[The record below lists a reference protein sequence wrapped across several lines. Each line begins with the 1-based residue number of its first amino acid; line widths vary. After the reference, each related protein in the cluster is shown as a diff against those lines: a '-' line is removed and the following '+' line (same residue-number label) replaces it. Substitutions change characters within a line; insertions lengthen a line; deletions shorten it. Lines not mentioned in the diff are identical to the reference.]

1 MAEPSPSAQAA
12 LAVLRDGGHYQWH
25 VIPLLAFVVYVYAVE
40 IEAKRW
46 SAVWAGL
53 AFWGM
58 DWFNEVWNGLVF
70 HFTGFA
76 PVWGAPAKT
85 AFLLLIGLNIEICFM
100 FAVAGVVFVKF
111 LPDDRKRKV
120 LGIDNRLFMAATTSA
135 FCVLVEVWLNSVG
148 ALTWD
153 YPWWG
158 LRAPWLIWLLGYM
171 PFFLV
176 AFWVYDMPS
185 LRRKASI
192 TLSILGFD
200 ALCLL
205 LFGGI
210 LRWI

>member
-1 MAEPSPSAQAA
+1 MTPTPSAQAA
-12 LAVLRDGGHYQWH
+12 LAILRDGRQYQWH

-58 DWFNEVWNGLVF
+58 DWFNEVWNGLVL
-70 HFTGFA
+70 HFTGHA
-76 PVWGAPAKT
+76 PVWGAPGKT
-85 AFLLLIGLNIEICFM
+85 ALLILVGLNVEICFM
-100 FAVAGVVFVKF
+100 FAVAGVVFVKL
-111 LPDDRKRKV
+111 LPADRKRKV
-120 LGIDNRLFMAATTSA
+120 LGIDNRLFVAATSSA
-135 FCVLVEVWLNSVG
+135 FCVLVEVWLNQVG

-158 LRAPWLIWLLGYM
+158 LRAPWLIFLVGYL

-185 LRRKASI
+185 LRRKAAV
-192 TLSILGFD
+192 TGSILAFD

-205 LFGGI
+205 VFGGI